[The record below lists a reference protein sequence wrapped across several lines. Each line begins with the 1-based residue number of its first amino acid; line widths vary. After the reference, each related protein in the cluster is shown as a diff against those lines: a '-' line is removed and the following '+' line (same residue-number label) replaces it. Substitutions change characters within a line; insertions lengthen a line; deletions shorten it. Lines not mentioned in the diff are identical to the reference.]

1 MLSIVY
7 VLLMISAFIAAV
19 AAGAIGGL
27 LLTLAASVAGAL
39 VGTFLDWYEPVIW
52 SALCCSALAVD
63 RANGCAAPGSLE

>member
-39 VGTFLDWYEPVIW
+39 VGT
-52 SALCCSALAVD
+52 S
-63 RANGCAAPGSLE
+63 R